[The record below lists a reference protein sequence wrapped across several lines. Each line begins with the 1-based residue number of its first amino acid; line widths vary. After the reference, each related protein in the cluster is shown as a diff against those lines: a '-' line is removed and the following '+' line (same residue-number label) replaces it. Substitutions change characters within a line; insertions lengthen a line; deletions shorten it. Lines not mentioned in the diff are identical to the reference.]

1 MHLPKTIIPYFLAFL
16 SAPWKFNIGCI
27 SLFSRLSQDAL
38 TRALGKKFSWRQYL
52 QFFLRAVDL
61 NNGYLVVD
69 ETDVDKSYANILD
82 NLSWIFSHRKNK
94 YILGYHLVVVV

>member
-1 MHLPKTIIPYFLAFL
+1 M
-16 SAPWKFNIGCI
+16 
-27 SLFSRLSQDAL
+27 FSRLSQDAL